1 MIANALKIDRR
12 SFLVGTAAAGGG
24 LALGLN
30 LPLGGGVVRAQ
41 DGSPEINAWVVIRP
55 DDAVVIRVAR
65 SEMGQGTITGLAQ
78 MVAEE
83 LECDWSKV
91 TTEYPTPG
99 QSVARKRVWG
109 NFSTGGSR
117 GIRESNEYVRKGGAT
132 ARVMLVQ
139 AAANGWG
146 VPASECSAANSVIK
160 HGPSGRTTTYGKVA
174 EAAAKLTPP
183 ADVPLKDP
191 KDWKLIGKSVKRLD
205 TMGKLTGA
213 QVYGMD
219 LTMPGMLNAAIKDC
233 PVFGGKVKSF
243 EEAKVSGMPGVRKV
257 VPVGDSAVAVVAD
270 TWWQDKTALDAL
282 PIVWDEG
289 PNAQVTSASIAQM
302 LKEGLDADQAF
313 VRNQNGDAKAA
324 LAGAGK
330 KVEAVYAYPFQN
342 HAPMEPMNATA
353 KYTSDRC
360 EVWVPTQNGEAA
372 FAATTAA
379 SGLPADKCE
388 VYKIN
393 LGGGFGRR
401 GAFHDYVTQA
411 VLIAKQMP
419 GTPVKLLWT
428 REEDMTHGRYHPVM
442 QAKLTGACDS
452 AGNLTGL
459 HIRLSGQSILT
470 AVFPQNL
477 QDGKDPLTFQ
487 GFWPSGEHSFEYTIP
502 NLLID
507 HAMRNTHVPPGF
519 WRGVNINQNAIF
531 LECFMDELASAAG
544 QDPLEFRK
552 KLMSKNPK
560 SLAVLNAVADKG
572 GWGKPA
578 PAGVH
583 RGLAHFRCFGSYV
596 AAMAEISVADGNK
609 VDVRRIVCA
618 TDPGYAVNPAQIE
631 RQIAGSFVYGLSA
644 LFMEEC
650 TVKDGRIEQTN
661 FHNYDSMR
669 IAQMP
674 KVESIVMPSGGVWGG
689 VGEPTICV
697 AAPAVLNAYFA
708 ATGKR
713 IRTFPLKNHGVTM
726 VYRSPGLYL
735 PRQSRSCRSPRPS
748 SPPSSRRRGPCR
760 APDAIRPPPS

>member
-1 MIANALKIDRR
+1 MITKDLKVGRR
-12 SFLVGTAAAGGG
+12 SFIIGSAAVGAG
-24 LALGLN
+24 LALGLKI
-30 LPLGGGVVRAQ
+30 PFGASVVRAQ
-41 DGSPEINAWVVIRP
+41 DGSPEINAWIVVRPDDTVVIR
-55 DDAVVIRVAR
+55 IAR
-65 SEMGQGTITGLAQ
+65 SEMGQGTLTGLAQ
-78 MVAEE
+78 LAAEE

-139 AAANGWG
+139 AAADGWK
-146 VPASECSAANSVIK
+146 VPASECGAANSVITHK
-160 HGPSGRTTTYGKVA
+160 PSGRTTTYGKVA

-183 ADVPLKDP
+183 AEVALKDP

-205 TMGKLTGA
+205 TIGKVTGA
-213 QVYGMD
+213 QVYGAD
-219 LTMPGMLNAAIKDC
+219 LKLPGMLNATIKES

-243 EEAKVSGMPGVRKV
+243 EADKVKSMPGVRHVLKV
-257 VPVGDSAVAVVAD
+257 GETAVAVVAD
-270 TWWQDKTALDAL
+270 TWWQAKTALDAL
-282 PIVWDEG
+282 PITWDEG
-289 PNAQVTSASIAQM
+289 ANAKVSSASIAEM
-302 LKEGLDADQAF
+302 LKTGLDADQAF
-313 VRNQNGDAKAA
+313 VRTQVGDVKAA
-324 LAGAGK
+324 IAGAAK
-330 KVEAVYAYPFQN
+330 KVEAVYAYPFLN

-353 KYTSDRC
+353 KYTADKC

-372 FAATTAA
+372 FAATLAA
-379 SGLPADKCE
+379 SGLPADKCD

-411 VLIAKQMP
+411 VLIAKQVP

-428 REEDMTHGRYHPVM
+428 REEDMVQGRYHPVM
-442 QAKLTGACDS
+442 QAKLTGGLDAS
-452 AGNLTGL
+452 GNLVGL
-459 HIRLSGQSILT
+459 HLRLSGQSILA

-477 QDGKDPLTFQ
+477 QDGRDNATFQ
-487 GFWPSGEHSFEYTIP
+487 GLDPSGDFTLGYTVP

-531 LECFMDELASAAG
+531 LECFMDELAKAAG
-544 QDPLEFRK
+544 QDALEFRR
-552 KLMSKNPK
+552 KLMTKHPK
-560 SLAVLNAVADKG
+560 HLAVLNAVADRA

-578 PAGVH
+578 PQGVH
-583 RGLAHFRCFGSYV
+583 RGLAHMMAFGSYV
-596 AAMAEISVADGNK
+596 AACAEVSVNGDK
-609 VDVRRIVCA
+609 VKVRRIVCA
-618 TDPGYAVNPAQIE
+618 TDPGNAVNPAQIE

-644 LFMEEC
+644 VFLEEC

-661 FHNYDSMR
+661 FHSFDSMR

-674 KVESIVMPSGGVWGG
+674 KVESIIMPSGGFWGG

-697 AAPAVLNAYFA
+697 AAPAVLNAYFN

-713 IRTFPLKNHGVTM
+713 IRTFPLKNHGIQM
-726 VYRSPGLYL
+726 V
-735 PRQSRSCRSPRPS
+735 
-748 SPPSSRRRGPCR
+748 
-760 APDAIRPPPS
+760 